1 MVYVILNQCI
11 VPGIIHVLYMVAEG
25 NSHGTY

>member
-1 MVYVILNQCI
+1 MIHVILNQCI

-25 NSHGTY
+25 DSHATY